1 LIEYKIVIHYYAI
14 IFNFQFFFN
23 KKITYFFK
31 MQLVEKSIFCN
42 VVFMYVVTKKRF
54 HFLFGGAIKN
64 KVIYIY
70 IDVELNIL
78 NVEVAP

>member
-1 LIEYKIVIHYYAI
+1 
-14 IFNFQFFFN
+14 
-23 KKITYFFK
+23 